1 MTSNGQLNTKV
12 KTGEVRLSYC
22 HLFEPH
28 AFDEGQEAKYSVQII
43 FDKNDKVT
51 AGFISQAYKNAKQN
65 GRKIH
70 YEL

>member
-12 KTGEVRLSYC
+12 NTGEVRLSYC

-65 GRKIH
+65 GIN
-70 YEL
+70 